1 MSWEL
6 KMLKDV
12 TEDLEWKN
20 IDHEV
25 YRVYVFPD
33 GKEVRIE
40 KPALINI
47 SKSGGARILDS
58 KNVSHYIPYKW
69 IHLYWETDND
79 NAFWW

>member
-1 MSWEL
+1 MVEIKVL
-6 KMLKDV
+6 KKV
-12 TEDLEWKN
+12 TEHLHWKK
-20 IDHEV
+20 IDHEL

-58 KNVSHYIPYKW
+58 NNVSHYIPFKW
-69 IHLYWETDND
+69 IHLYWETDDN